1 MSGPVPIS
9 LIIVHTQYINKLWY
23 YSYPIGLLSSYIIRS
38 LIESR
43 GSHLFV
49 VFFLLRL
56 ENVRGRWPQRRPT
69 RTWAQSWL
77 PFPGLGNLRTLA
89 SWIAWK
95 LGLANVLILNVNHI
109 TQQIYIYIFIF
120 IFIFILFIN
129 YKYHSS
135 SISSPTEVWNLWNL
149 HVRYVGRMLDLR
161 FKLYFFALMQQKTKR
176 MGNVLIFR
184 RTSKFLGMSFCNHRE
199 TIVACPQQ

>member
-38 LIESR
+38 LIKSR

-49 VFFLLRL
+49 CFLLRL

-109 TQQIYIYIFIF
+109 TQQIYIYILYLYLYCLSI
-120 IFIFILFIN
+120 INIIVHLF
-129 YKYHSS
+129 H
-135 SISSPTEVWNLWNL
+135 L
-149 HVRYVGRMLDLR
+149 
-161 FKLYFFALMQQKTKR
+161 QQKFEIYGTC
-176 MGNVLIFR
+176 M
-184 RTSKFLGMSFCNHRE
+184 
-199 TIVACPQQ
+199 

>member
-1 MSGPVPIS
+1 MGP
-9 LIIVHTQYINKLWY
+9 TF
-23 YSYPIGLLSSYIIRS
+23 LL
-38 LIESR
+38 
-43 GSHLFV
+43 
-49 VFFLLRL
+49 FFMLRL
-56 ENVRGRWPQRRPT
+56 ENVRGRWLQRRPT

-109 TQQIYIYIFIF
+109 TQQIYIYIYLYLYCLSI
-120 IFIFILFIN
+120 I
-129 YKYHSS
+129 YYSS

-161 FKLYFFALMQQKTKR
+161 FKLYFFALMQQKTTKR

-199 TIVACPQQ
+199 TIFACPQQ